1 LRALIFMSA
10 MSCLARVD
18 TRCQHIPRLAAGNLH
33 LMAGLQRGKI
43 GLTHQIAANFTAV
56 ASLCFA

>member
-1 LRALIFMSA
+1 

-18 TRCQHIPRLAAGNLH
+18 SRCKHIPRLAAGNLH